1 MAVRSA
7 FDNLRREALVSM
19 FGRLVGRLFSRK
31 TTGLDGFVKRQLTKR
46 TPTVEHDPELDRVE
60 QEMRGR
66 TGKLG

>member
-1 MAVRSA
+1 
-7 FDNLRREALVSM
+7 M

-46 TPTVEHDPELDRVE
+46 APTVEHDPELDRVE